1 MTGVSRRAL
10 LAGAFSASATM
21 ATTMTTG
28 GRSARA
34 QTRTVVDSVGRRV
47 ELPVHVGHV
56 MAAGPPASILL
67 YAVAPESML
76 GWVPAPSDEAK
87 PFLLPS
93 VRTKPATP
101 RLTARGAEPNPAA
114 ISALKPDLI
123 LDFGS
128 TSTEY
133 ATLADKVQA
142 AAHVP
147 YVLIDGEL
155 DKLPAALR
163 LSGQI
168 LGHDKG
174 AQALATYAEQ
184 TLDLVEAVLAKV
196 PAARRRKVFVA
207 RGAEALATAVAGSGL
222 TEVVE
227 KAGAIN
233 VAQVN
238 AAGGKPGRGGA
249 LTATLDEVI
258 AWNPEIVIAFDQP
271 AWEAMNSRP
280 DWKKVP
286 AVAQGRLYAAPTLPW
301 GWLGEP
307 PSLNRLMGLRWMLQL
322 LYPAEAKLDLRLE
335 AAQFHELFYG
345 VMPADADL
353 DRLLAHA
360 Q

>member
-1 MTGVSRRAL
+1 MTGVSRRTL
-10 LAGAFSASATM
+10 LAGAFAVA
-21 ATTMTTG
+21 AVG
-28 GRSARA
+28 RGRSAGA

-47 ELPVHVGHV
+47 ELPVHVGRV
-56 MAAGPPASILL
+56 MPAGPPASILL
-67 YAVAPESML
+67 YAVAPESMM

-93 VRTKPATP
+93 ARAKPAIQ
-101 RLTARGAEPNPAA
+101 RLTARGAEPDLAA
-114 ISALKPDLI
+114 VGSLKPDLI

-128 TSTEY
+128 TATEY
-133 ATLADKVQA
+133 AALADKVQA
-142 AAHVP
+142 ATHVP
-147 YVLIDGEL
+147 YVLIDGAL
-155 DKLPAALR
+155 DKLPAALQ

-233 VAQVN
+233 VAQAN
-238 AAGGKPGRGGA
+238 AGSGKPGRGGT

-258 AWNPEIVIAFDQP
+258 AWNPEIVIAFDRP
-271 AWEAMNSRP
+271 AWEAIGSRP

-322 LYPAEAKLDLRLE
+322 LYPAEAKLDLRRE
-335 AAQFHELFYG
+335 ASQFHELFYG

-353 DRLLAHA
+353 DRLLAHT